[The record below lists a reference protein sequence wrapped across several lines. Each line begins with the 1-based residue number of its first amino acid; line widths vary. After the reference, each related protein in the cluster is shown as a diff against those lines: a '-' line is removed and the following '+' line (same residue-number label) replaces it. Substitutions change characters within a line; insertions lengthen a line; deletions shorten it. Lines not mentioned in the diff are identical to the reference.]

1 MVLSASRGEPIG
13 RGFPLQAGGTYK
25 EGVYTNRA
33 DKIHKL
39 LRVQNPPTPCPLPPY
54 QAGERVGV
62 RGIRS
67 RHTYKLWLGDWYYK
81 DHCGA
86 NRQVGAKPMIRLLDR
101 LILREL
107 LPPLLFGVSLFTA
120 LVFAGGYVFMITE
133 YAVKGAP
140 LRLVIE
146 LALLYLPQIAVRTLP
161 MGMLLATLLGFGR
174 LSSDWEIT
182 AARAAGV
189 SLRRMMAPVFWL
201 SLLVSLAAIG
211 FNETLV
217 PWATARAAEIRKSIL
232 EQLRLSEQEAF
243 GFPQFRDGRLDSYV
257 IVAGGRDPQTQ
268 ELYQLTLLKY
278 RADGAREPEVVLYAQ
293 RAQWDGEAQWTLY
306 NGWWRTADGQYGSFV
321 VFRAEPRLNL
331 AIRRTPVQI
340 EALLTNVDERSFR
353 QLREQ
358 IAFFRREGRRRGAT
372 APAHGGT
379 LQQN

>member
-1 MVLSASRGEPIG
+1 M
-13 RGFPLQAGGTYK
+13 
-25 EGVYTNRA
+25 
-33 DKIHKL
+33 
-39 LRVQNPPTPCPLPPY
+39 
-54 QAGERVGV
+54 
-62 RGIRS
+62 
-67 RHTYKLWLGDWYYK
+67 
-81 DHCGA
+81 
-86 NRQVGAKPMIRLLDR
+86 RLLDR

-107 LPPLLFGVSLFTA
+107 LPPLLFGVGLFTA

-140 LRLVIE
+140 LGLVIQ

-201 SLLVSLAAIG
+201 SVLVSLFAIV

-217 PWATARAAEIRKSIL
+217 PWATERAAALRRAIL
-232 EQLRLSEQEAF
+232 EQLQLTEQQAF
-243 GFPQFRDGRLDSYV
+243 GFPQFREGRLDSYV

-268 ELYQLTLLKY
+268 ELFQVTLIKY
-278 RADGAREPEVVLYAQ
+278 SASEQRAPEIMLYAA
-293 RAQWDGEAQWTLY
+293 RARWDGEDEWVLHD
-306 NGWWRTADGQYGSFV
+306 GWWRTANGQFGEFV
-321 VFRAEPRLNL
+321 LFRAQPTLDV
-331 AIRRTPVQI
+331 AIRRTPIQI

-358 IAFFRREGRRRGAT
+358 IEFFRREGADEAQIRQLTVELYNKINVPLASLIFALLGAPLGIRAQRSSPASGFALSVAIIFLYWVMARYLVILGRGALDPLL
-372 APAHGGT
+372 ASSLPNLIGAM
-379 LQQN
+379 LAAWLIRQRERAV

>member
-1 MVLSASRGEPIG
+1 
-13 RGFPLQAGGTYK
+13 
-25 EGVYTNRA
+25 
-33 DKIHKL
+33 
-39 LRVQNPPTPCPLPPY
+39 
-54 QAGERVGV
+54 
-62 RGIRS
+62 
-67 RHTYKLWLGDWYYK
+67 
-81 DHCGA
+81 
-86 NRQVGAKPMIRLLDR
+86 MIRLLDR

-161 MGMLLATLLGFGR
+161 MGMLLATLLSFGR

-189 SLRRMMAPVFWL
+189 SLRRMMMPVFWL

-217 PWATARAAEIRKSIL
+217 PWATTRAAEIRKSIL
-232 EQLRLSEQEAF
+232 ERLRLTEQEAF
-243 GFPQFRDGRLDSYV
+243 GFPQFRNGKLDSYV

-278 RADGAREPEVVLYAQ
+278 PAAGAREPEVVLYAQ
-293 RAQWDGEAQWTLY
+293 RAHWDGEAHWTLH
-306 NGWWRTADGQYGSFV
+306 NGWWRTADGQYGSFA

-358 IAFFRREGRRRGAT
+358 IAFFKREGADEAQIRQLMVELYNKINVPLASLIFALLGAPLGIRPQRSSPASGFALSIAIIFVYWVMARYLVILGRGAIDPLLASSLPNLLGALLALWLIRRREH
-372 APAHGGT
+372 AH
-379 LQQN
+379 